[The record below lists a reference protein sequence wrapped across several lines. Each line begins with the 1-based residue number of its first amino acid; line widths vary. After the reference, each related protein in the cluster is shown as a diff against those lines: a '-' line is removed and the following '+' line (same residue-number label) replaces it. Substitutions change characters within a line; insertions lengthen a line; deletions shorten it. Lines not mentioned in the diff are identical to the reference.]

1 MQCGGFDNT
10 LALQFQAMAC
20 KNPFWHNDLQTSA
33 GYAGTAPA
41 SLCENPWGP
50 MTSSITPPDDCNAR
64 SYAGLFVNDIPL
76 MDVRA
81 PVEFNRGAFPMA
93 ESLPLLD
100 DDQREAVGICYKH
113 EGKQVAIEKGHALVR
128 NEVRQARISAWVAFA
143 RRNPHGALYCFRGGL
158 RSQITQ
164 QWMHEAGV
172 EFPVVAG
179 GYKALRT
186 FLLTSL
192 ERAVEQSSFTLVG
205 GKTGCGKTT
214 LVQDLEQ
221 AIDLEAAAYHRGSSF
236 GGHAKSQHTQINFE
250 NRLAIDFLKAQHAR
264 VHDIVLEDESRTIG
278 RAGLPKYLF
287 EKMRRSRIVVIE
299 EPFDARLQ
307 RLLDEYVLGMH
318 TEFCALEEDGD
329 GFEALSAYL
338 LEGLERI
345 RKRLGPARY
354 PGIRNALCEALS
366 WQARTGHAGKHRDW
380 LGAVLENYYDP
391 MYEDQL
397 QKRKDLVCFRGD
409 YPACREY
416 LEHATPAMAGL
427 AKEPAPGILP
437 LQ

>member
-1 MQCGGFDNT
+1 MT
-10 LALQFQAMAC
+10 
-20 KNPFWHNDLQTSA
+20 
-33 GYAGTAPA
+33 A
-41 SLCENPWGP
+41 SL
-50 MTSSITPPDDCNAR
+50 TPFNAP
-64 SYAGLFVNDIPL
+64 SHVDLFVNDIPL

-93 ESLPLLD
+93 ENFPLLD

-113 EGKQVAIEKGHALVR
+113 EGQQAAIEKGHALVR
-128 NEVRQARISAWVAFA
+128 NEVREARISAWIEFA
-143 RRNPHGALYCFRGGL
+143 RRHPHGALYCFRGGL

-164 QWMHEAGV
+164 QWMHEAGID
-172 EFPVVAG
+172 FPVVSG

-192 ERAVEQSSFTLVG
+192 ERAVKQCSFTLVG

-214 LVQDLEQ
+214 LIQDLEQ

-236 GGHAKSQHTQINFE
+236 GRHAKSQNTQINFE
-250 NRLAIDFLKAQHAR
+250 NRLAIDFLKAQHAC

-345 RKRLGPARY
+345 RKRLGPASTSSTDSV
-354 PGIRNALCEALS
+354 PS
-366 WQARTGHAGKHRDW
+366 HRR
-380 LGAVLENYYDP
+380 
-391 MYEDQL
+391 Q
-397 QKRKDLVCFRGD
+397 
-409 YPACREY
+409 
-416 LEHATPAMAGL
+416 T
-427 AKEPAPGILP
+427 
-437 LQ
+437 